1 MGVRGRGVRQA
12 GMGTWATG
20 KAAGREGREELG
32 CGTGMWRG
40 VPTKAQ
46 AREGSG
52 WARDEARTVRS
63 LVLIGVVGMW
73 IVREKDER
81 SGSSATLGC
90 GLCGWSQFL
99 TRVW

>member
-20 KAAGREGREELG
+20 KMAGRERER
-32 CGTGMWRG
+32 GTGLWRG

-63 LVLIGVVGMW
+63 LVLIGVVGVW